1 MALSWVM
8 EGLGWIL
15 GSIPSPNT
23 LPMEVVESSSLE
35 LFKIQVDVALRDM
48 VGRHSDDGLM
58 FGLDDLGGFSSLNDY
73 MILEVQIIIPVLL
86 DYPDCYEYV
95 LRALVCTN
103 SGLCHCALKNLR
115 CACSGEI

>member
-1 MALSWVM
+1 MCAAKVVPLLLS
-8 EGLGWIL
+8 
-15 GSIPSPNT
+15 
-23 LPMEVVESSSLE
+23 
-35 LFKIQVDVALRDM
+35 KRQVDVALRDM

-58 FGLDDLGGFSSLNDY
+58 FGLYDLGGFSSLNDY
-73 MILEVQIIIPVLL
+73 MILEVQIITPVLL

-103 SGLCHCALKNLR
+103 SGLCHCALKIFR